1 MFKATLNLTTSSTVR
16 DAIFMLNKI
25 SPGFVVEHRLVVNP
39 LYTERQARCNIF
51 LPQIMKPLV
60 SSSVHQEHSR
70 QAVMA
75 FADLGVFVAAVGEEA
90 IHSLFDHLDLDCL
103 SCFHLPTNLPAP
115 AREATVFLNYF

>member
-1 MFKATLNLTTSSTVR
+1 M
-16 DAIFMLNKI
+16 
-25 SPGFVVEHRLVVNP
+25 EHWFVVNP

-51 LPQIMKPLV
+51 LSQIMKSLV
-60 SSSVHQEHSR
+60 GSNVHQEHSR